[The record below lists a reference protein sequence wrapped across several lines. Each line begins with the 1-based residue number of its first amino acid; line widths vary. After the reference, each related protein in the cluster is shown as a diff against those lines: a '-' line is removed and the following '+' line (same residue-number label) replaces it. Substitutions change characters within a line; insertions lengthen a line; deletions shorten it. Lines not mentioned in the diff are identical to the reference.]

1 MTAHEKFLHRE
12 LAIKDKKI
20 DELKAKHGKLIHSY
34 AKNIARMI
42 KLKESHE
49 RLKEAC
55 LIIKEF
61 ESVDMYSEEWHA
73 LADKHMKLNDKAL
86 KQAK

>member
-1 MTAHEKFLHRE
+1 MSNDTEILVNKA
-12 LAIKDKKI
+12 AYI
-20 DELKAKHGKLIHSY
+20 ELKAKHGKLIHSY